1 MVRHRI
7 IASVA
12 KSATLR
18 AAVFHRRTIAGG
30 IRAFVLACSMALASA
45 IAQETGRSNSDAEF
59 HFARMAFG
67 AGGGTVSRSRREPW
81 LRDWPD
87 AEIHF
92 VEGITR
98 LTRIESSRENRQ
110 VRLTDDNLFNH
121 PLLYAVKVG
130 FWSLSDHEADR
141 LREYL
146 LRGGFLIVDDFHGP
160 SEWSTFAASMKRVFP
175 DRPIVEIPAG
185 DEIFNVLYNLDQRV
199 QIPGAQAIQYGVTW
213 EHPQGTVPHWR
224 GVYDNAGRLLV
235 AINFNMDLGDAWEH
249 ADDAFYPEP
258 LTALAYRFGINYVI
272 YSMTH

>member
-1 MVRHRI
+1 MVRNQI
-7 IASVA
+7 IVSGE
-12 KSATLR
+12 KSATLL
-18 AAVFHRRTIAGG
+18 AAVSHSCTIAVGL
-30 IRAFVLACSMALASA
+30 RALILAGSISLASA
-45 IAQETGRSNSDAEF
+45 IAEETSRADSDAEF

-67 AGGGTVSRSRREPW
+67 AGGGTVGRSRQEPW

-87 AEIHF
+87 AEVHF
-92 VEGITR
+92 IEGITR
-98 LTRIESSRENRQ
+98 LTRIDSGRENRQ
-110 VRLTDDNLFNH
+110 IRLSDDTLFTH

-130 FWSLSDHEADR
+130 FWNLSDYEAER

-160 SEWSTFAASMKRVFP
+160 SEWVTFTASMNRVFP

-185 DEIFNVLYNLDQRV
+185 DEVFNVLYNLDQRV
-199 QIPGAQAIQYGVTW
+199 QIPGAQAIRYGVTW

-224 GVYDNAGRLLV
+224 GVYDSAGRLLV

-258 LTALAYRFGINYVI
+258 LTALAYRFGVNYVI

>member
-1 MVRHRI
+1 MISRALVLAGPLLLS
-7 IASVA
+7 IAS
-12 KSATLR
+12 
-18 AAVFHRRTIAGG
+18 
-30 IRAFVLACSMALASA
+30 
-45 IAQETGRSNSDAEF
+45 AQEPARTGAEAEF

-67 AGGGTVSRSRREPW
+67 VRGGPVSRSRREPW

-87 AEIHF
+87 AEVHF
-92 VEGITR
+92 VEGISR
-98 LTRIESSRENRQ
+98 LTRVDSGRENRQ
-110 VRLTDDNLFNH
+110 ILLSDETLFDH

-130 FWSLSDHEADR
+130 FWDLSDFDASR

-160 SEWSTFAASMKRVFP
+160 YEWATFSSSLKRVFP
-175 DRPIVEIPAG
+175 DRPIVEIPI
-185 DEIFNVLYNLDQRV
+185 EHEVFNVLYSLDQRV

-213 EHPQGTVPHWR
+213 EDPQGKTPHWR
-224 GVYDNAGRLLV
+224 GVYDDEGRLLV

-258 LTALAYRFGINYVI
+258 LTALAYRFGVNYVI